1 MKCPACT
8 IEFSRRQDGCCPN
21 CGEELLIHKGY
32 AFRASD
38 GAPNVKIVLEFEKLV
53 SQNLSAA
60 QRMEVPFRIPRKSAQ
75 YRVELAQAE
84 KLLEMTDYDIDIVL
98 RTLDVLFTNK
108 RFSFKTRSSL
118 TQVMRDWPVGMA
130 IAKAIKQR
138 EATQMSA
145 QERNLASVMSRED
158 IFAS

>member
-38 GAPNVKIVLEFEKLV
+38 GTPNTKIVLEFEKLV

-60 QRMEVPFRIPRKSAQ
+60 QHMEVPFRIPRKSAQ

-84 KLLEMTDYDIDIVL
+84 KLLEMTDYDIDIVF
-98 RTLDVLFTNK
+98 RTLDVLFTNR

-118 TQVMRDWPVGMA
+118 MQVMRDWPVGMA
-130 IAKAIKQR
+130 IARAIKQR
-138 EATQMSA
+138 EATQMSD